1 MKLKN
6 LPENHHVLTFSSA
19 SKQFCDSRL
28 YIDDYITNGICS
40 EHFFTIMP
48 DKNDIEKYK
57 KNAQGVITIGG
68 TKSFTSRF
76 LMFHLQCIS
85 DITAGLGL

>member
-1 MKLKN
+1 
-6 LPENHHVLTFSSA
+6 
-19 SKQFCDSRL
+19 
-28 YIDDYITNGICS
+28 
-40 EHFFTIMP
+40 MP

-76 LMFHLQCIS
+76 LMFHLQCLS